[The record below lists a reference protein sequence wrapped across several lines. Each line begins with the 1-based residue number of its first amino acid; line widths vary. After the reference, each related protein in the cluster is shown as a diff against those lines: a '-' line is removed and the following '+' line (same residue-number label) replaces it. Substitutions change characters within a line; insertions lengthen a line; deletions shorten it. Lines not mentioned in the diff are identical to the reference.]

1 MLLRKV
7 SRLFTIKTRFEAFLL
22 IYALALGATTRGT
35 HYLVQYPGWGGY
47 LLFFAC
53 TGAVFLAG
61 AKILDCLRLEKTV
74 KEQRAEANQADAAEF
89 TRAA

>member
-1 MLLRKV
+1 MLRKV
-7 SRLFTIKTRFEAFLL
+7 ARLFQIKTRWEAYLI
-22 IYALALGATTRGT
+22 IYALALGATTRGV
-35 HYLVQYPGWGGY
+35 HYLEQYPGWGGY
-47 LLFFAC
+47 LLFLAC

-74 KEQRAEANQADAAEF
+74 REQRAEANQADAAEF